1 MNAVPKTL
9 DTADVER
16 MAADGAQL
24 VEVLPADAYQR
35 EHLPGAVNIPLDAM
49 TDDEV
54 ARLDK
59 HRAVI
64 AYCFDHQCDLSARA
78 AALLEVL
85 GFDEV
90 YDYTASKA
98 AWLAC
103 GLPSEG
109 TLRSESRAGAIA
121 RADVATCGP
130 DEAVGDLVERGP
142 AGSLIVVEAGG
153 VVVGVVRPEARQLP
167 PELAVRDV
175 MLTAPPSVRPSITA
189 AELAKSMDDDGQRW
203 VLVTHLDGV
212 LVGVVHREDLDGQ
225 H

>member
-1 MNAVPKTL
+1 VPKTL

-24 VEVLPADAYQR
+24 VEVLPAEDFQR
-35 EHLPGAVNIPLDAM
+35 EHLPGAISIPLADM
-49 TDDEV
+49 TAERV
-54 ARLDK
+54 ERLDPR
-59 HRAVI
+59 RAVI
-64 AYCFDHQCDLSARA
+64 TYCYDHQCDLSARA

-85 GFDEV
+85 GCSEV

-109 TLRSESRAGAIA
+109 SVRSASRAGAIA
-121 RADVATCGP
+121 RTDVATCGP
-130 DEAVGDLVERGP
+130 DATVGDLPDRGP
-142 AGSLIVVEAGG
+142 EGSLTVVVADD

-167 PELAVRDV
+167 PDLAVRDA
-175 MLTAPPSVRPSITA
+175 MLTAAPSVRPSITA
-189 AELAKSMDDDGQRW
+189 AELAKSMDKDGQRW

>member
-1 MNAVPKTL
+1 VPKTL

-24 VEVLPADAYQR
+24 VEVLPAEDFHR
-35 EHLPGAVNIPLDAM
+35 EHLPGASNVPLAEM
-49 TDDEV
+49 TADSV
-54 ARLDK
+54 AHLDTSSP
-59 HRAVI
+59 VI
-64 AYCFDHQCDLSARA
+64 AYCYDHQCDLSARA

-85 GFDEV
+85 GFSEV

-109 TLRSESRAGAIA
+109 TVRSGSRAGAIA
-121 RADVATCGP
+121 RTDVATSAP
-130 DEAVGDLVERGP
+130 DDTVGDLADQGP
-142 AGSLIVVEAGG
+142 KDSLTVVVAGD

-167 PELAVRDV
+167 PDLAVRDV
-175 MLTAPPSVRPSITA
+175 MLTAAPSVRPSITA
-189 AELAKSMDDDGQRW
+189 AELAKSMDRDGQRW